1 MQAKSKK
8 KSHRSDYHYWRRVIK
23 EWEEQGLSQEAFCN
37 AHNYNFRQFRYYRR
51 RLKKAD
57 GPKMVNKPS
66 VPRENPSTPF
76 APIVIKKPTVVKS
89 DNTSAKPTVAKPGEF
104 TLEFKNGMRCCI
116 PHHFDAAS
124 LRRLVEVL
132 Q

>member
-8 KSHRSDYHYWRRVIK
+8 KNHRSDYRYWRRVIK

-37 AHNYNFRQFRYYRR
+37 AHDYNFRQFRYYRH
-51 RLKKAD
+51 RLKKGD
-57 GPKMVNKPS
+57 GSKIVKPS
-66 VPRENPSTPF
+66 VTSENPSTPF

-104 TLEFKNGMRCCI
+104 TLEFKNGLRCCI
-116 PHHFDAAS
+116 PHHFDAGS

>member
-8 KSHRSDYHYWRRVIK
+8 KSHRSDYRYWRRVIK
-23 EWEEQGLSQEAFCN
+23 EWEAQGLSQEAFCN
-37 AHNYNFRQFRYYRR
+37 THDYNFRQFRYYRH
-51 RLKKAD
+51 RLKKSD
-57 GPKMVNKPS
+57 GSKIVKPS
-66 VPRENPSTPF
+66 VTSEKPSTSF

-89 DNTSAKPTVAKPGEF
+89 DNTSAKATVEKQGEF
-104 TLEFKNGMRCCI
+104 TLEFKNGLRCCI
-116 PHHFDAAS
+116 PNHFDAAS

>member
-8 KSHRSDYHYWRRVIK
+8 KTHRSDYRYWRRVIK
-23 EWEEQGLSQEAFCN
+23 EWEAQGLSQEAFCN
-37 AHNYNFRQFRYYRR
+37 ANGYNFRQFRYYRH
-51 RLKKAD
+51 RLRQGD
-57 GPKMVNKPS
+57 GSKIVKPS
-66 VPRENPSTPF
+66 VACEHSTTSF

-104 TLEFKNGMRCCI
+104 TLELKNGMRCCI
-116 PHHFDAAS
+116 PHHFDADS
-124 LRRLVEVL
+124 LHRLMEVL